1 MVSTWDSQVQKIG
14 SSLASSSWGRPSV
27 CPEAVVAQ
35 VARAPIREIGASH
48 TLFGTG
54 QAGAHR

>member
-1 MVSTWDSQVQKIG
+1 MVSTWDSEVQKMG
-14 SSLASSSWGRPSV
+14 SSLASSSWERPSV

-48 TLFGTG
+48 TLSGTG